1 MPGHLALV
9 TDSTAYLP
17 QQAVDRHRIRVVPLS
32 VAVGD
37 EVFAEGVEISPKDVA
52 EALRSKQRVTTSR
65 PSPETFA
72 AAYRAA
78 AEAGARGIVSIHLS
92 AELSGTAEAAQLAAA
107 EVSIPVRVVDS
118 RLVGMALGSCVLAAA
133 ESAQAL
139 DAARAGSASGGAG
152 GTVGGRGAAADTDA
166 GAVEADLDRVV
177 AAAED
182 RAAGTASF
190 FYVDTLE
197 HLRRGGRIGTA
208 QALVGSALAVKP
220 LLHLAGGRIE
230 PLEKVRTASR
240 AIARLEEIAV
250 ERAGQQSVDITVH
263 HLAAENRAEPLA
275 ERLRERVPGLKEL
288 YVSEVGAVI
297 GAHVGPGLL
306 AVVVSPIVASSY

>member
-17 QQAVDRHRIRVVPLS
+17 QQAVDRHGIRVVPLS

-92 AELSGTAEAAQLAAA
+92 AELSGTAEAARLAASA
-107 EVSIPVRVVDS
+107 VPIPVRVVDS

-133 ESAQAL
+133 ESAAAL
-139 DAARAGSASGGAG
+139 IAARAASVPGVDGDGGGASGGG
-152 GTVGGRGAAADTDA
+152 VGDG
-166 GAVEADLDRVV
+166 VIEADLDLVV
-177 AAAED
+177 AAAES
-182 RAAGTASF
+182 RAAGTAGF

-250 ERAGQQSVDITVH
+250 DRAGQRPVDVTVH
-263 HLAAENRAEPLA
+263 HLAAEHRAEPLA
-275 ERLRERVPGLKEL
+275 ERLRERLPGLREL

-306 AVVVSPIVASSY
+306 AVVVAPII

>member
-1 MPGHLALV
+1 MLGHLAIV

-17 QQAVDRHRIRVVPLS
+17 QQAVDRHRIQVVPLS

-52 EALRSKQRVTTSR
+52 EALRAKHRVTTSR
-65 PSPETFA
+65 PSPETFT

-107 EVSIPVRVVDS
+107 TAPVPVRVVDS
-118 RLVGMALGSCVLAAA
+118 RLVGMAMGSCVLAAA
-133 ESAQAL
+133 ELADAL
-139 DAARAGSASGGAG
+139 DSGRAQTAAGDAGIEGGGGSGG
-152 GTVGGRGAAADTDA
+152 T
-166 GAVEADLDRVV
+166 EADLHQVV
-177 AAAED
+177 LAAER
-182 RAAGTASF
+182 RAEITRAF

-220 LLHLAGGRIE
+220 LLHLTGGRIE

-250 ERAGQQSVDITVH
+250 EQAGAQSVDITVH
-263 HLAAENRAEPLA
+263 HLAAEQRAVELA
-275 ERLRERVPGLKEL
+275 ERLRERVPAMNEL
-288 YVSEVGAVI
+288 YVGEVGAVI

-306 AVVVSPIVASSY
+306 AVVVAPVLASPR